1 MAVAGKAH
9 GGIFGVPGPRER
21 EVASSVSTLAA
32 RIQSD
37 VVAAMK
43 SRETLKLETLR
54 GLSSDLKYKK
64 IQLGR
69 ELEEDDI
76 VAVLRSAA
84 KRRRESALAFEK
96 GGREDLA
103 RKENS
108 ELAVIETYLPAE
120 LSDDALDAM
129 IRTAITES
137 GATGAKD
144 MGKVMSAVMPKV
156 AGQADGNR
164 VRSRVQTLLSG

>member
-1 MAVAGKAH
+1 V
-9 GGIFGVPGPRER
+9 
-21 EVASSVSTLAA
+21 SSLAD

-43 SRETLKLETLR
+43 AREALKVETLR
-54 GLSSDLKYKK
+54 GLSSDLKYKR

-69 ELEEDDI
+69 DLEDDDV

-103 RKENS
+103 QKEFS
-108 ELAVIETYLPAE
+108 ELALIELYLPAE
-120 LSDDALDAM
+120 LSDADLDALVKA
-129 IRTAITES
+129 AITES
-137 GATGAKD
+137 GATGARD

-156 AGQADGNR
+156 AGRADGNR